1 MLRVATQETLPTEK
15 QRYESFLLDPSI
27 PPDVK
32 TILRGPGPI
41 AQQTVRPS
49 QFEVH

>member
-32 TILRGPGPI
+32 TILCDNTPLP
-41 AQQTVRPS
+41 
-49 QFEVH
+49 F